1 MKKLISARLICATM
15 LAVASIANA
24 APYSVTYTDIISGGT
39 SVAGVNVGEQTS
51 ATLVFDNGNSS
62 VANQTWSAADVQCV
76 IFRFNNA
83 NDKFAAVNY
92 AGAPFTSET
101 LGTFTTNGTGQLQAG
116 IIDYE
121 DSSDS
126 ITNPFVSNI
135 VGVTSFDDWYL
146 DGENSVVYL
155 NVGPIRYTN
164 VVNDTQV
171 TNWTNPVPASGLCA
185 SLFAPQAQPLQ
196 PVPTLGQWGAVILP
210 ILIGMAALLG
220 RRRQKRA

>member
-24 APYSVTYTDIISGGT
+24 APYSVTYTDTISAA
-39 SVAGVNVGEQTS
+39 SIAGINVGEQTT
-51 ATLVFDNGNSS
+51 ATLVFDNGNTS

-121 DSSDS
+121 DFSDS

-146 DGENSVVYL
+146 NARNSVVYL
-155 NVGPIRYTN
+155 NVGPIAYTN
-164 VVNDTQV
+164 VANDTQV

-185 SLFAPQAQPLQ
+185 SFFQPASQTLQ
-196 PVPTLGQWGAVILP
+196 PVPALGQWGVIILAV
-210 ILIGMAALLG
+210 LIGMAALPW
-220 RRRQKRA
+220 RRRQKRG